1 LPLDCSL
8 TSIDLYKL
16 KTTTEVHTLITTP
29 VKNINALFHGLS
41 GFIGP
46 EWAMAAGMVMSP
58 RLRREHCVPGR
69 AENLVANAEIAAKL
83 GFSHSYATLEEAIA
97 DVGAR
102 HRLGIIAL
110 PNHLHEDSA
119 LTMLN
124 AGMHV
129 ACDKPLAHTYASAL
143 RMAERAK
150 ELRSGGTRTAVL
162 PTYCTFPAL
171 LEAEYRIACDRPR
184 ILGGRCSYD
193 QSWLKKPLAQM
204 SLGSGGKQAE
214 WRKDAMLSGAGG
226 ALGDIFSHI
235 IFQLWFLTGQKIVA
249 VKRANRRF
257 VIDGKMVKKAGGS
270 EVVGTDDE
278 CFAIL
283 VLEHGAEIHCHAV
296 QYADGKRN
304 DNGWQLWTD
313 GPTYQ
318 WNMDHHP
325 EILRIA
331 DRQIAGEAFAAPILG
346 ATRTMP
352 AFHGQGWTEAAAR
365 MLQWF
370 AWEITNEY
378 PEGVQTFPFDFLL
391 GLNVQ
396 QVIEAVIKSDGSD
409 GAEASVNWF
418 DSWDTLSQL

>member
-1 LPLDCSL
+1 
-8 TSIDLYKL
+8 
-16 KTTTEVHTLITTP
+16 LISTP
-29 VKNINALFHGLS
+29 VTTINGLFHGLS

-46 EWAMAAGMVMSP
+46 QWAAAAGMVMSP
-58 RLRREHCVPGR
+58 RLRRKHCVPGR
-69 AENLVANAEIAAKL
+69 PENLGENARKAAAL
-83 GFSHSYATLEEAIA
+83 GFPYSYGTLEEALA
-97 DVGAR
+97 DSFAQ

-119 LTMLN
+119 LMMLN

-129 ACDKPLAHTYASAL
+129 ACDKPLAHTRDSAL
-143 RMAERAK
+143 RMAQSAK
-150 ELRSGGTRTAVL
+150 TFLSGGTRTAVL

-171 LEAEYRIACDRPR
+171 LEAEHRIACDRHR
-184 ILGGRCSYD
+184 ILGGRFTYD
-193 QSWLKKPLAQM
+193 QGWLKKPLAQM
-204 SLGSGGKQAE
+204 SPGSGGKQAE

-235 IFQLWFLTGQKIVA
+235 VFQLWFLTGQKVVA

-257 VIDGKMVKKAGGS
+257 VVDGKLVKKPGGS

-296 QYADGKRN
+296 QYADSKRN

-325 EILRIA
+325 EILRIG
-331 DRQIAGEAFAAPILG
+331 DRQIAGDAFAAPIIG

-378 PEGVQTFPFDFLL
+378 PQGVRPFPFDFLL

-396 QVIEAVIKSDGSD
+396 HVIEAVIESAESDGKD
-409 GAEASVNWF
+409 TDVRWING
-418 DSWDTLSQL
+418 WDDLPL